1 MKLLTRLAQWDQRN
15 TARLRQSFRRRL
27 TKPGLAVVSGIFI
40 SALSGFDTEKS
51 FTHEIFALL
60 CALLSL
66 ALLCNWRFSFPFQ
79 AERRLPR
86 YGSAGIPVH
95 YQVVIHNASGRL
107 QRGLEVLDH
116 LAETPGPA
124 RPFAWVKTER
134 PRLSVGALPTLL
146 PAGQAVS
153 TIELRAPR
161 RGIIR
166 WTRLT
171 VARPDPLGLVRAFQT
186 QPVADQVTI
195 LPKRY
200 PLPPIPLPGQ
210 TRYQQGGVALAASVG
225 QSDEFVAL
233 RDYRPGDP
241 LRHIHWKSWARRG
254 APVVREFEDEFFVRH
269 ALVLDTFAPA
279 SAEAL
284 FEEAVSVAASFAC
297 TVPTQE
303 SLLDLLFVG
312 TQAHCFTAGR
322 GVGHTEQ
329 LLEVLA
335 AVDLCRERAFTTLIQ
350 LVLSHAAQVS
360 GAVLVLLA
368 WDDDR
373 RALVQGLR
381 GLGIPLLVLVVTDA
395 AGAAALR
402 AGPAARDAFHVLVA
416 GDVEK
421 GLALL

>member
-1 MKLLTRLAQWDQRN
+1 MKLFARLAQWDQRN

-66 ALLCNWRFSFPFQ
+66 ALLGNWRFPFSFQ

-86 YGSAGIPVH
+86 YGSAGLPIP
-95 YQVVIHNASGRL
+95 YQVVIRNNSGRL
-107 QRGLEVLDH
+107 QRGLEVLDQ
-116 LAETPGPA
+116 LAEMPGPA
-124 RPFAWVKTER
+124 RPFAWIKTER
-134 PRLSVGALPTLL
+134 PRLSVGALPSLL
-146 PAGQAVS
+146 PKGQAVAN
-153 TIELRAPR
+153 IELHAPR

-166 WTRLT
+166 WAKLT
-171 VARPDPLGLVRAFQT
+171 VARPDPLGLVRAFRT
-186 QPVADQVTI
+186 QPAPDQVTI
-195 LPKRY
+195 LPRRY
-200 PLPPIPLPGQ
+200 PLPPIPLPGHA
-210 TRYQQGGVALAASVG
+210 RYQQGGVALAASVG
-225 QSDEFVAL
+225 QSDEFVSL

-269 ALVLDTFAPA
+269 ALVLDTFAPP
-279 SAEAL
+279 SDGPV

-335 AVDLCRERAFTTLIQ
+335 AVDLCRERTFPTLTR
-350 LVLSHAAQVS
+350 LVLSHASLVS
-360 GAVLVLLA
+360 GAVLVLLT
-368 WDDDR
+368 WDDER
-373 RALVQGLR
+373 RTLVQGLR
-381 GLGIPLLVLVVTDA
+381 ALGVPLLVLVVAD
-395 AGAAALR
+395 GASASRWR
-402 AGPAARDAFHVLVA
+402 AGPAAKDGFHVLVV
-416 GDVEK
+416 GEVEK
-421 GLALL
+421 GLAQL